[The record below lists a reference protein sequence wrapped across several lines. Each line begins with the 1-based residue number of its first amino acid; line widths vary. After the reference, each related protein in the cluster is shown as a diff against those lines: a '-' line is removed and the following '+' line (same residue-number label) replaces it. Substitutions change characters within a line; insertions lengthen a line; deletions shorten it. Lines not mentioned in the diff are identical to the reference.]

1 MKFISWNVNGIR
13 ACINKGF
20 YDFFEE
26 VNADIFCVQESKMQ
40 ENQIEIITPDYYQYF
55 NSAEKKGYS
64 GTIVFSKK
72 KPLHVFYDIGVEEH
86 SHEGRVITLE
96 FETFYFVC
104 VYAPN
109 AQEGLKRIEY
119 RLSFEKDF
127 SNYLNT
133 LKSKKK
139 VVVCGDMNVAHNE
152 IDLKNP
158 KQNRG
163 NAGFS
168 DEERDA
174 FSKLLD
180 TGFID
185 SYRYFY
191 PDKENAYTWWSYRF
205 QARSKNIGWRIDYFL
220 VSENMNNDIK
230 DSLIY
235 HEVMGSDHCPI
246 GLIIEDIEDGF

>member
-1 MKFISWNVNGIR
+1 MKLVSWNVNGIR

-26 VNADIFCVQESKMQ
+26 SNADIFCVQESKMQ
-40 ENQIEIITPDYYQYF
+40 ENQIELITPNYYQYF

-72 KPLHVFYDIGVEEH
+72 KPLHVYYDIKVEEH

-96 FETFYFVC
+96 YETFYFVC
-104 VYAPN
+104 VYTPN
-109 AQEGLKRIEY
+109 SQEGLKRIDY
-119 RLSFEKDF
+119 RLSFEEDF
-127 SNYLNT
+127 NRYLNE
-133 LKSKKK
+133 LKEKKK
-139 VVVCGDMNVAHNE
+139 VIVCGDMNVAHHE

-168 DEERDA
+168 DEERNA
-174 FSKLLD
+174 FSNLLK

-185 SYRYFY
+185 TYRYLY
-191 PDKENAYTWWSYRF
+191 PNQENAYTWWSYRF
-205 QARSKNIGWRIDYFL
+205 SARSKNIGWRIDYFL
-220 VSENMNNDIK
+220 VSDNMIKDIK
-230 DSLIY
+230 DSIIY
-235 HEVMGSDHCPI
+235 SDILGSDHCPI
-246 GLIIEDIEDGF
+246 GLVLEDLK